1 MLFDNLAESA
11 ISIIENYN
19 GQGFFVKLQYLQEWV
34 HLSGRRKAHTEVGKI
49 KEQWPPNGH
58 PTKQEKTILQT
69 EAESYNLQKKKE
81 TTSQ

>member
-11 ISIIENYN
+11 ISIIETITD
-19 GQGFFVKLQYLQEWV
+19 
-34 HLSGRRKAHTEVGKI
+34 KASLLGSNTYESECISVGEEKPSIEVGKI
-49 KEQWPPNGH
+49 KEQRPPNGH
-58 PTKQEKTILQT
+58 PTKQEETILQT